1 MPKQPR
7 LAEPSQPMENTHFG
21 RLYSHLA
28 SISTSKS
35 KAIVLWQKTV
45 DCSLQFWGG
54 GGHLLLEVLFPNNGK
69 MERVMDWLCGAA
81 SAFVTVAVKG
91 GELSQKAKLLIYQSS
106 DVPSLTYGYEFW
118 VVTERMTLWIQA
130 AERFAMLLVS
140 ESYKCKYGD
149 KIS

>member
-1 MPKQPR
+1 M
-7 LAEPSQPMENTHFG
+7 
-21 RLYSHLA
+21 
-28 SISTSKS
+28 
-35 KAIVLWQKTV
+35 
-45 DCSLQFWGG
+45 
-54 GGHLLLEVLFPNNGK
+54 LLEVLFTNNGK
-69 MERVMDWLCGAA
+69 MERVMDWQCGAA

-91 GELSQKAKLLIYQSS
+91 GELSRKAKLLFYQSS